1 MEIRNAASGI
11 RTQQMQK
18 KSLVQPQTQPA
29 TNSAPTDTFTF
40 SSSSNSEGLT
50 RLGKGVGG
58 AVAGTLFSG
67 LLLSLPFSMGPA
79 LGVDAQTTLSA
90 YRATVLTLGAI
101 GGLSSAAMPLD
112 KNWY

>member
-11 RTQQMQK
+11 RTQRMQNH
-18 KSLVQPQTQPA
+18 SLTQPEPT
-29 TNSAPTDTFTF
+29 TNSTPTDTFTF
-40 SSSSNSEGLT
+40 SSSTGNEKLT

-67 LLLSLPFSMGPA
+67 LLLSLPFSLGPA
-79 LGVDAQTTLSA
+79 LGVDPQTTLST

>member
-11 RTQQMQK
+11 RTQQMQR
-18 KSLVQPQTQPA
+18 KSLIKPQPT
-29 TNSAPTDTFTF
+29 TDSTPTDTFTF

-90 YRATVLTLGAI
+90 YRATVLTLGAL